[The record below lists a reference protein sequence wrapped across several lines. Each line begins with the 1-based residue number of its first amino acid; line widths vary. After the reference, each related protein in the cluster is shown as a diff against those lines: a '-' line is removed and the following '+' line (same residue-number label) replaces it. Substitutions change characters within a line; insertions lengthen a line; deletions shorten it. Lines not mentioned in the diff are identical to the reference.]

1 MLGSK
6 TDFVFLSI
14 RNKGHFMLGKQKTK
28 ISIKISASYKV
39 KGASELKD
47 ILVLNFNT
55 YFILLK
61 F

>member
-1 MLGSK
+1 
-6 TDFVFLSI
+6 
-14 RNKGHFMLGKQKTK
+14 MLGKQKTK